1 MEDVMP
7 DHQENT
13 FNLRSFRK
21 RLQEPRMLPAK
32 PLSQQTIVYS
42 TESQRLAPMA
52 RNLVWVLFILAIANG
67 IFLYIFPHLAETHY
81 AWSIKSP
88 ISAAFMGAG
97 YLAGM
102 VATGLALF
110 RTNYWRSVRILFP
123 AFFVLGLSL
132 FIATML
138 HTDRFKWDYFLTWIW
153 TVVYFSIP
161 IGSGIVWYIHEK
173 TRNNLPSRD
182 SRLNPIRQTSFVL
195 GIGVTLLASLLF
207 IFPTMFLEVWPWQIT
222 PLLARV
228 FAGWYFLA
236 GVILLFAPSL
246 RQANE
251 IPIAFAT
258 LVAWSVLSL
267 LLPVLHSSSIH
278 LNLGFIFWIS
288 LHSVLLLQTTWAT
301 FMAVNLMNQ
310 EEQDL

>member
-1 MEDVMP
+1 
-7 DHQENT
+7 
-13 FNLRSFRK
+13 
-21 RLQEPRMLPAK
+21 
-32 PLSQQTIVYS
+32 
-42 TESQRLAPMA
+42 
-52 RNLVWVLFILAIANG
+52 
-67 IFLYIFPHLAETHY
+67 
-81 AWSIKSP
+81 
-88 ISAAFMGAG
+88 MGAG

-110 RTNYWRSVRILFP
+110 RAKYWRSVRILFP

-138 HTDRFKWDYFLTWIW
+138 HTDRFKWDYVLTWIW

-173 TRNNLPSRD
+173 TRKNLPSRD

-195 GIGVTLLASLLF
+195 GIGVTLLATLLF

-246 RQANE
+246 RQTNE

-267 LLPVLHSSSIH
+267 LLPVLYSSSIH
-278 LNLGFIFWIS
+278 LNFGSIFWIS
-288 LHSVLLLQTTWAT
+288 LHSVLLLQTAWAT